1 MLTRVFLLGQ
11 RPSRPF
17 RSTMTQAPGRPKN
30 RANPFDLRVMV
41 LQKPVSVWSQV
52 EVHMLHKGQKC
63 TVSMY
68 IYVYL
73 CISMYIYVYLCISM
87 YIYVYLC
94 ISMYI
99 YVYLCISMYIYVYL
113 CISIGISMYIYVYQ
127 STSTVLKSH
136 QAGKVTA
143 SPWHGG
149 DTEKSHQKGKSHQ
162 GRRITMAQPVSS
174 IMMHMP
180 KSGRSIAHNRENGI
194 YPYHLLRLKSY
205 WYSDHVAYKI
215 I

>member
-41 LQKPVSVWSQV
+41 LQKPVSVWAQV

-87 YIYVYLC
+87 YIF
-94 ISMYI
+94 
-99 YVYLCISMYIYVYL
+99 VYLCISMYIYVYL

-136 QAGKVTA
+136 QAGKVTS

-149 DTEKSHQKGKSHQ
+149 DTEKSHQKGKV
-162 GRRITMAQPVSS
+162 T
-174 IMMHMP
+174 
-180 KSGRSIAHNRENGI
+180 SGKKNHHGTACFI
-194 YPYHLLRLKSY
+194 YH
-205 WYSDHVAYKI
+205 DAYA
-215 I
+215 